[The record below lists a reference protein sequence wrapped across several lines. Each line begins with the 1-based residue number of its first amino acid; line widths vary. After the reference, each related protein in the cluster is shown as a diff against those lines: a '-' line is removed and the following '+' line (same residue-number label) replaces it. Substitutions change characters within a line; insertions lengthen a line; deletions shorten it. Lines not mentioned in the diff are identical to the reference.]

1 MILFEESGLS
11 PEIVKAVKEMGFE
24 KLTPI
29 QEKAIPHILNFN
41 QDVIASAQTG
51 TGKTAAF
58 GLPIIDR
65 IDANKSHTQ
74 VLILAPTRELAIQ
87 IADELTHYSKYH
99 KKLNVVAV
107 YGGANIVPQIAKL
120 NSNPHIVIG
129 TPGRTLDLINR
140 RKLSLADLDF
150 VVLDEADEMLSM
162 GFSEDL
168 DEILSHTPEEKQ
180 TLLFSATLPPQI
192 KSLAK
197 KYMHDPLN
205 IFTGELNKSSDN
217 VKHVFFKV
225 QNSDKYEVL
234 RRYID
239 LDKNFFGI
247 IFCRTRRETGEIAAL
262 LMKDGFRADAIH
274 GELSQAQRDTVMDK
288 FRKKIVTI
296 LVATD
301 VAARGIDVED
311 LTHVVHYQLP
321 DDLEVFIHRSGRT
334 GRAGKTGIS
343 VALVNK
349 KEISRIKMLEKK
361 FKQPFDQ
368 LEIPKPHD
376 VFASKLER
384 LGNRILEAKQNTEA
398 IDLFFESF
406 NTKFADISKEDLL
419 KQILSIELSELTN
432 SSLNDNLGKNSRND
446 DDYDSGSRR
455 GREGREGRF
464 GEVDNSNFSRLFVN
478 LGNKHNINPG
488 TLIQLF
494 NSISDGADF
503 PIGKIEIES
512 GFSFIEVPHDIADKS
527 LELLNDSKYKGFRLS
542 IERANKSSSRGGGG
556 GNRRERGG
564 SDRGGSSERS
574 GGGDRKAKYGRSSKP
589 KSDSGPDKSR
599 KRRSYN

>member
-11 PEIVKAVKEMGFE
+11 PEIVRAVKEMGFE

-29 QEKAIPHILNFN
+29 QEKSIPHILNYN
-41 QDVIASAQTG
+41 QDIIASAQTG

-58 GLPIIDR
+58 GLPIIDK
-65 IDANKSHTQ
+65 IDANLSHTQ

-87 IADELTHYSKYH
+87 IADELTQYSKYH

-140 RKLSLADLDF
+140 RKLSLANLDY

-168 DEILSHTPEEKQ
+168 DEILSHAPEEKQ

-205 IFTGELNKSSDN
+205 IFSGELNKSSEN

-234 RRYID
+234 RRFID
-239 LDKNFFGI
+239 LDRNFFGI

-301 VAARGIDVED
+301 VAARGIDVDD

-334 GRAGKTGIS
+334 GRAGKTGVS

-349 KEISRIKMLEKK
+349 KEIARIKMLEKK
-361 FKQPFDQ
+361 LKQSFEQ
-368 LEIPKPHD
+368 LEIPKPQD

-384 LGNRILEAKQNTEA
+384 LGNRILEAKPNKEA

-406 NTKFADISKEDLL
+406 NEKFASVSKEALL
-419 KQILSIELSELTN
+419 KNILSIELSELTN
-432 SSLNDNLGKNSRND
+432 SSLNDHLGKNAKND
-446 DDYDSGSRR
+446 VDESFSRR
-455 GREGREGRF
+455 GKERF
-464 GEVDNSNFSRLFVN
+464 GHTENSDFSRLFVN
-478 LGNKHNINPG
+478 LGKKHNINPG
-488 TLIQLF
+488 ALMQLF
-494 NSISDGADF
+494 NSIADGVDF
-503 PIGKIEIES
+503 PVGKIEIEN
-512 GFSFIEVPHDIADKS
+512 GFSFIEVPHDIAEKS
-527 LELLNDSKYKGFRLS
+527 LELLKDSKYKGFRLN
-542 IERANKSSSRGGGG
+542 IEKANKNSGKNSSFGSGS
-556 GNRRERGG
+556 GG
-564 SDRGGSSERS
+564 SRDFKRS
-574 GGGDRKAKYGRSSKP
+574 RSSDSKKDKRSKNSSFSTP
-589 KSDSGPDKSR
+589 RSTSDSDTPSKGRR
-599 KRRSYN
+599 KRSYN